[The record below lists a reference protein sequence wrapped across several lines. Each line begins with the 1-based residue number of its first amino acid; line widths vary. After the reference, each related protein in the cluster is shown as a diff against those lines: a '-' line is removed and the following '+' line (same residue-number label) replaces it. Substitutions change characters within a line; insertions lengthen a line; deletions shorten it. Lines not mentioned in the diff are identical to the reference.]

1 MFHKKIGIYTK
12 TTGLTPYCKIRVKDR
27 GFTLVE
33 LLIAVTVT
41 LFLALVI
48 GNLFTSTTRFLTE
61 SDTKV
66 KADVNLRFSMDKVE
80 TALLNADFFYVASST
95 EVLFSA
101 DLITDK
107 NYSRTSDFDGDG
119 ISNLSDPDDDN
130 DATSI
135 QPSTAQWRIGYDL
148 KDDDDDNDNQVD
160 MKWRIYLSTNQ
171 KVFYLDYSKNNEPWG
186 SHVETLVTN
195 FVSTTVFTFYGS
207 KNDLLSQGGANLDTN
222 NDGIVSASEIDAV
235 ANGGNGNGR
244 LDSLAER
251 NRIVT
256 VGILMDR
263 DSNNDGKRDSQLS
276 TEVMP
281 PALYIKRRP

>member
-1 MFHKKIGIYTK
+1 MFLKLKIYIRISSLISFY
-12 TTGLTPYCKIRVKDR
+12 KIRVKEK
-27 GFTLVE
+27 GSTLVE
-33 LLIAVTVT
+33 LMIAITVT
-41 LFLALVI
+41 LFIALVI

-80 TALLNADFFYVASST
+80 TSLLNADFFYVASST

-107 NYSRTSDFDGDG
+107 DYSRTSDFDGDG
-119 ISNLSDPDDDN
+119 IPNLSDPDDDN

-160 MKWRIYLSTNQ
+160 MRWRIYLSTRE
-171 KVFYLDYSKNNEPWG
+171 KVLYLDYSKNNESWG
-186 SHVETLVTN
+186 SHVETLVVN
-195 FVSTTVFTFYGS
+195 FVSTTAFTFYGS

-222 NDGIVSASEIDAV
+222 NDGIVSISEIDAV

-244 LDSLAER
+244 LDTLAER